1 MKPSDLSAEVWGP
14 HYWFFLHTV
23 SFSYPEFPNEVTKR
37 KYYDLIMNFSLF
49 IPDVKMGDKFSEYLD
64 KYPVTPYLDSR
75 ESFMR
80 WVVFLHNKF
89 NKYLGKRQL
98 TVFEGL
104 DRYRDQYSPK
114 EFIMS
119 DTIMYKKYVL
129 YTIFILLLLGIVYW
143 NFLL

>member
-1 MKPSDLSAEVWGP
+1 MKPSELSPEVFGP

-23 SFSYPEFPNEVTKR
+23 AFCYPEFPNEVSKR

-49 IPDVKMGDKFSEYLD
+49 IPDVKMGDKFSEFLD

-75 ESFMR
+75 ESFIR
-80 WVVFLHNKF
+80 WVNFIHNKY
-89 NKYLGKRQL
+89 NKYLGKDEL

-104 DRYRDQYSPK
+104 DRYFAQYSPK

-119 DTIMYKKYVL
+119 DTIMYKKYVF
-129 YTIFILLLLGIVYW
+129 YSIIIITLLGIGYW
-143 NFLL
+143 NFR